1 VVGKLRLITAGD
13 IMLHPV
19 VPAMPEGLTVNR
31 ARAML
36 GEGEYRG
43 LVLMEGSKVTGACP
57 RGYLADCAD
66 GEVLLDTIDYCR
78 HVRVIPPDATLEDIV
93 RTRQPGL
100 TPIHVITD
108 ATGQPAGIID
118 PDHLI
123 RWLAKELYL
132 TDNRLAAVV
141 DTVNEAITII
151 DCNEDVVC
159 WNSQAEKLYD
169 IPAAQIIGQPIK
181 SFFTDLVA
189 TQVLHENREVRNSY
203 HQPCEGTHVLIN
215 AGPIRLKDTLIGS
228 ISAERDIT
236 ELVQLHQDLSRANS
250 QVRLLE
256 KEIKNMNGRHDPFKD
271 IMGHSRRLAE
281 AVAVARRVAGTNAS
295 VLIRGESG
303 TGKDL
308 FAEAMHKE
316 SGRSGKPFITINCG
330 AIPPTLFESELFG
343 YQGGAFTGADR
354 KGKPGKF
361 EMADGGTVFLD
372 EIGELPPEMQV
383 KLLRV
388 IQQNVFYRVGGS
400 QPIKVDV
407 RIIAATHRNL
417 EDMLAK
423 RQFREDLYYRLNVVA
438 LEMPPLRERKED
450 IPELVYTFIN
460 EFSHQHQR
468 NISRVAPEVMSI
480 LLGYSWPGNVR
491 ELRNILERM
500 VILVEGDTI
509 NVEHL
514 PKTVK
519 KQTPKGREQETSST
533 LADLTR
539 RNERD
544 IIARA
549 LRQAKG
555 NKAKAA
561 KALGIPRSTL
571 YYRMK
576 TLKLD
581 IE

>member
-1 VVGKLRLITAGD
+1 VVGKLRFVTAGD

-19 VPAMPEGLTVNR
+19 VPAVPGITVNR
-31 ARAML
+31 ARELL
-36 GEGEYRG
+36 GAGKYRG
-43 LVLMEGSKVTGACP
+43 IVLFEGRRVAGACP
-57 RGYLADCAD
+57 DTYLAKCAD
-66 GEVLLDTIDYCR
+66 GDILLDKIDYCR
-78 HVRVIPPDATLEDIV
+78 QVRVISPDATLEDIV
-93 RTRQPGL
+93 RTLKPGPPP
-100 TPIHVITD
+100 TYVITD
-108 ATGQPAGIID
+108 AAGKPGGIID
-118 PDHLI
+118 SGHLI
-123 RWLAKELYL
+123 RWLTEVLFL

-151 DCNEDVVC
+151 DRNEDVVC
-159 WNSQAEKLYD
+159 WNRRAEKLYD
-169 IPAAQIIGQPIK
+169 IPAEQIIGKPIK
-181 SFFTDLVA
+181 SFFTELVA

-215 AGPIRLKDTLIGS
+215 AGPIRLADTLIGS

-256 KEIKNMNGRHDPFKD
+256 KEIKSMNGRYDPFKA
-271 IMGHSRRLAE
+271 IIGHSRRLEE
-281 AVAVARRVAGTNAS
+281 AVAVARRVSGTNAS

-316 SGRSGKPFITINCG
+316 SGRRGKPFIVINCG

-343 YQGGAFTGADR
+343 YQGGAFTGAAR

-361 EMADGGTVFLD
+361 ETADGGTVFLD
-372 EIGELPPEMQV
+372 EIGELPLEMQV

-388 IQQNVFYRVGGS
+388 IQQNVFYRVGGNES
-400 QPIKVDV
+400 IKVDV
-407 RIIAATHRNL
+407 RIIAATHRDL
-417 EDMLAK
+417 EDMIAK
-423 RQFREDLYYRLNVVA
+423 QQFREDLYYRLNVVT

-460 EFSHQHQR
+460 EFSQHHQR
-468 NISRVAPEVMSI
+468 SISQVAPEVMYL

-491 ELRNILERM
+491 ELRNILERL
-500 VILVEGDTI
+500 VILADGDTI

-514 PKTVK
+514 PKTFTR
-519 KQTPKGREQETSST
+519 QTATSRGQLTSST
-533 LADLTR
+533 LTDLTR

-549 LRQAKG
+549 LGQAKG

-576 TLKLD
+576 TLQLD
-581 IE
+581 NE